1 MREDFKLG
9 YADQIYKGGNIL
21 TMDANMLNA
30 EAIAIKDGRIL
41 AIGSDQ
47 EVLNLVGPGTK
58 TTNLYG
64 RFVMPGLIES
74 HTHALWGAC
83 RNLFD
88 VYVGYNATFEMLT
101 DAVRTRAKQLAPGD
115 FIYGGPWRLDMRD
128 AMGNDPKAVLD
139 SISTIHPIIL
149 ADTSQHIIWCNSKA
163 LDAAGLVPGVADI
176 PGGVIERTSNGAP
189 NGILA
194 ESAGAP
200 VRALMTRTDS
210 QLAEA
215 AREFTRY
222 FNSLGIT
229 AFKEPMAYEQD
240 LQAYLAAD
248 QRGEL
253 SLHMAAHIVRQS
265 PMSTEPVP
273 YETMDRLR
281 WEYTSTN
288 IRTNFAKLFL
298 DGVAPGHTASFSEP
312 YLASSGYDV
321 DAHDPDATL
330 LMAPEVLNKTVIEL
344 ECRGYVIK
352 MHAVGDNAIRRGLDA
367 IEAARNA
374 NGNSGLRH
382 EIAHSAFVSDQ
393 DLGRFKQLGAIA
405 EMSPKMW
412 FPNAATPAQIA
423 VLGEDRLQKA
433 HRIGDLL
440 AAGAEMTY
448 ASDWPA
454 SAPDANPWVGLSGM
468 ITRRNSNPDFSG
480 VLAENQAISLDDA
493 LPLFTI
499 NGARSLGM
507 GNETGSLSAGKWA
520 DFIILDK
527 PLAGIDAME
536 IGNTQVKKTVWK
548 GDVVHSL

>member
-1 MREDFKLG
+1 MG
-9 YADQIYKGGNIL
+9 HADQIYQGGKIL

-47 EVLNLVGPGTK
+47 EVLNLAGPCTK

-64 RFVMPGLIES
+64 RFVMPGLVES

-83 RNLFD
+83 RDLFD
-88 VYVGYNATFEMLT
+88 VYVGYNATFKMLL

-115 FIYGGPWRLDMRD
+115 FIYGGPWRLDMRG

-139 SISTIHPIIL
+139 NISTTHPIIL

-200 VRALMTRTDS
+200 VRALMTRSDS

-265 PMSTEPVP
+265 PMSMEPVP
-273 YETMDRLR
+273 YEMMDRLR
-281 WEYTSTN
+281 REYASTN

-321 DAHDPDATL
+321 DAHDPDLTL
-330 LMAPEVLNKTVIEL
+330 LMAPELLNKTVIEL
-344 ECRGYVIK
+344 DRRGYVTK
-352 MHAVGDNAIRRGLDA
+352 MHAVGDNAIRKGLDA

-374 NGNSGLRH
+374 NGTSGLRH

-393 DLGRFKQLGAIA
+393 DLGRFNQLDAIA
-405 EMSPKMW
+405 EMSPKLW

-423 VLGEDRLQKA
+423 VLGEERLQKA

-454 SAPDANPWVGLSGM
+454 SAPDANPWIGLSGM
-468 ITRRNSNPDFSG
+468 ITRRNCDPDFFG
-480 VLAENQAISLDDA
+480 VLAENQAISLDEA
-493 LPLFTI
+493 LPLFTT

-507 GNETGSLSAGKWA
+507 ENETGSLSAGKWA
-520 DFIILDK
+520 DFIMLDE
-527 PLAGIDAME
+527 PLAKMDAVQ
-536 IGNTQVKKTVWK
+536 IGNTHVQQTVWK
-548 GDVVHSL
+548 GKVVHSF

>member
-1 MREDFKLG
+1 MG
-9 YADQIYKGGNIL
+9 HADQIYQGGKIL

-47 EVLNLVGPGTK
+47 EVLNLAGPCTK

-64 RFVMPGLIES
+64 RFVMPGLVES

-83 RNLFD
+83 RDLFD
-88 VYVGYNATFEMLT
+88 VYVGYNATFKMLT

-115 FIYGGPWRLDMRD
+115 FIYGGPWRLDMRG

-139 SISTIHPIIL
+139 NISTTHPIIL

-200 VRALMTRTDS
+200 VRALMTRSDS

-265 PMSTEPVP
+265 PMSMEPVP
-273 YETMDRLR
+273 YEMMDRLR
-281 WEYTSTN
+281 REYASTN

-321 DAHDPDATL
+321 DAHDPDLTL
-330 LMAPEVLNKTVIEL
+330 LMAPELLNKTVIEL
-344 ECRGYVIK
+344 DRRGYVTK
-352 MHAVGDNAIRRGLDA
+352 MHAVGDNAIRKGLDA

-374 NGNSGLRH
+374 NGTSGLRH

-393 DLGRFKQLGAIA
+393 DLGRFNQLDAIA
-405 EMSPKMW
+405 EMSPKLW
-412 FPNAATPAQIA
+412 FPNAATPAQIT
-423 VLGEDRLQKA
+423 VLGEERLQKA

-454 SAPDANPWVGLSGM
+454 SAPDANPWIGLSGM
-468 ITRRNSNPDFSG
+468 ITRRNCDPDFFG
-480 VLAENQAISLDDA
+480 VLAENQAISLDEA
-493 LPLFTI
+493 LPLFTT

-507 GNETGSLSAGKWA
+507 ENETGSLSAGKWA
-520 DFIILDK
+520 DFIMLDE
-527 PLAGIDAME
+527 PLAEMDAVE
-536 IGNTQVKKTVWK
+536 IGNTHVQQTVWK
-548 GDVVHSL
+548 GKVVHSF

>member
-1 MREDFKLG
+1 MG
-9 YADQIYKGGNIL
+9 HADQIYQGGNIL

-47 EVLNLVGPGTK
+47 EVLNLAGPCTK

-64 RFVMPGLIES
+64 RFVMPGLVES

-83 RNLFD
+83 RDLFD
-88 VYVGYNATFEMLT
+88 VYVGYNATFKMLI

-115 FIYGGPWRLDMRD
+115 FIYGGPWRLDMRG

-139 SISTIHPIIL
+139 NISTTHPIIL

-200 VRALMTRTDS
+200 VRALMTRSDS

-265 PMSTEPVP
+265 PMSMEPVP
-273 YETMDRLR
+273 YEMMDRLR
-281 WEYTSTN
+281 REYASTN

-321 DAHDPDATL
+321 DAHDPDLTL
-330 LMAPEVLNKTVIEL
+330 LMAPELLNKTVIEL
-344 ECRGYVIK
+344 DRRGYVTK
-352 MHAVGDNAIRRGLDA
+352 MHAVGDNAIRKGLDA

-374 NGNSGLRH
+374 NGTSGLRH

-393 DLGRFKQLGAIA
+393 DLGRFNQLDAIA
-405 EMSPKMW
+405 EMSPKLW
-412 FPNAATPAQIA
+412 FPNAATPAQIT
-423 VLGEDRLQKA
+423 VLGEERLQKA

-454 SAPDANPWVGLSGM
+454 SAPDANPWTGLSGM
-468 ITRRNSNPDFSG
+468 ITRRNCDPDFFG
-480 VLAENQAISLDDA
+480 VLAENQAISLEEA
-493 LPLFTI
+493 LPLFTT

-507 GNETGSLSAGKWA
+507 ENETGSLSAGKWA
-520 DFIILDK
+520 DFIMLDE
-527 PLAGIDAME
+527 PLAEMDAVE
-536 IGNTQVKKTVWK
+536 IGNTHVQQTVWK
-548 GDVVHSL
+548 GKVVHSL

>member
-1 MREDFKLG
+1 MG
-9 YADQIYKGGNIL
+9 HADQIYQGGNIL

-47 EVLNLVGPGTK
+47 EVLNLAGPCTK

-64 RFVMPGLIES
+64 RFVMPGLVES

-83 RNLFD
+83 RDLFD
-88 VYVGYNATFEMLT
+88 VYVGYNATFKMLL

-115 FIYGGPWRLDMRD
+115 FIYGGPWRLDMRG

-139 SISTIHPIIL
+139 NISTTHPIIL

-200 VRALMTRTDS
+200 VRALMTRSDS

-265 PMSTEPVP
+265 PMSMEPVP
-273 YETMDRLR
+273 YEMMDRLR
-281 WEYTSTN
+281 REYASTN

-321 DAHDPDATL
+321 DAHDPDLTL
-330 LMAPEVLNKTVIEL
+330 LMAPELLNKTVIEL
-344 ECRGYVIK
+344 DRRGYVTK
-352 MHAVGDNAIRRGLDA
+352 MHAVGDNAIRKGLDA

-374 NGNSGLRH
+374 NGTSGLRH

-393 DLGRFKQLGAIA
+393 DLGRFNQLDAIA
-405 EMSPKMW
+405 EMSPKLW
-412 FPNAATPAQIA
+412 FPNAATPAQIT
-423 VLGEDRLQKA
+423 VLGEERLQKA

-454 SAPDANPWVGLSGM
+454 SAPDANPWIGLSGM
-468 ITRRNSNPDFSG
+468 ITRRNCDPDFFG
-480 VLAENQAISLDDA
+480 VLAENQAISLEEA
-493 LPLFTI
+493 LPLFTT

-507 GNETGSLSAGKWA
+507 ENETGSLSAGKWA
-520 DFIILDK
+520 DFIMLDE
-527 PLAGIDAME
+527 PLAEMDAVE
-536 IGNTQVKKTVWK
+536 IGNTHVQQTVWK
-548 GDVVHSL
+548 GKVVHSF

>member
-1 MREDFKLG
+1 MG
-9 YADQIYKGGNIL
+9 HADQIYQGGNIL

-47 EVLNLVGPGTK
+47 EVLNLAGPCTK

-64 RFVMPGLIES
+64 RFVMPGLVES

-83 RNLFD
+83 RDLFD
-88 VYVGYNATFEMLT
+88 VYVGYNATFKMLT

-115 FIYGGPWRLDMRD
+115 FIYGGPWRLDMRG

-139 SISTIHPIIL
+139 NISTTHPIIL

-200 VRALMTRTDS
+200 VRALMTRSDS

-265 PMSTEPVP
+265 PMSMEPVP
-273 YETMDRLR
+273 YEMMDRLR
-281 WEYTSTN
+281 REYASTN

-321 DAHDPDATL
+321 DAHDPDLTL
-330 LMAPEVLNKTVIEL
+330 LMAPELLNKTVIEL
-344 ECRGYVIK
+344 DRRGYVTK
-352 MHAVGDNAIRRGLDA
+352 MHAVGDNAIRKGLDA

-374 NGNSGLRH
+374 NGTSGLRH

-393 DLGRFKQLGAIA
+393 DLGRFNQLDAIA
-405 EMSPKMW
+405 EMSPKLW
-412 FPNAATPAQIA
+412 FPNAATPAQIT
-423 VLGEDRLQKA
+423 VLGEERLQKA

-454 SAPDANPWVGLSGM
+454 SAPDANPWIGLSGM
-468 ITRRNSNPDFSG
+468 ITRRNCDPDFFG
-480 VLAENQAISLDDA
+480 VLAENQAISLEEA
-493 LPLFTI
+493 LPLFTT

-507 GNETGSLSAGKWA
+507 ENETGSLSAGKWA
-520 DFIILDK
+520 DFIMLDE
-527 PLAGIDAME
+527 PLAKMDAVQ
-536 IGNTQVKKTVWK
+536 IGNTHVQQTVWK
-548 GDVVHSL
+548 GKVVHSF

>member
-1 MREDFKLG
+1 MNH
-9 YADQIYKGGNIL
+9 ADQIYQGGNIL
-21 TMDANMLNA
+21 TMDANMPNA
-30 EAIAIKDGRIL
+30 EAIAIKEGRIL
-41 AIGSDQ
+41 AIGPDQ
-47 EVLNLVGPGTK
+47 EVLNLVGPGT
-58 TTNLYG
+58 TTINLYG
-64 RFVMPGLIES
+64 RFVMPGLVES

-83 RNLFD
+83 RDLFD
-88 VYVGYNATFEMLT
+88 VYVGYNATFEMLI

-115 FIYGGPWRLDMRD
+115 FIYGGPWRLDMRG
-128 AMGNDPKAVLD
+128 AMGNDPKTVLD
-139 SISTIHPIIL
+139 NISTTHPIIL

-163 LDAAGLVPGVADI
+163 LDAAGLVPSVADI

-200 VRALMTRTDS
+200 VRGLMKRSDS

-265 PMSTEPVP
+265 PMSMEPIS
-273 YETMDRLR
+273 YEMMDRLR
-281 WEYTSTN
+281 REYASTN

-298 DGVAPGHTASFSEP
+298 DGVAPGHTASFSKP

-330 LMAPEVLNKTVIEL
+330 LMTPELLNETVIEL
-344 ECRGYVIK
+344 DRRGYVTK
-352 MHAVGDNAIRRGLDA
+352 MHAVGDNAIRKGLDA

-374 NGNSGLRH
+374 NGTSGLRH

-393 DLGRFKQLGAIA
+393 DLGRFNQLDAIA
-405 EMSPKMW
+405 EMSPKLW

-423 VLGEDRLQKA
+423 VLGEERLQKSY
-433 HRIGDLL
+433 RISDLL
-440 AAGAEMTY
+440 VAGAEMTY

-468 ITRRNSNPDFSG
+468 ITRRNCDPAFSG
-480 VLAENQAISLDDA
+480 VLAENQAISLYEA
-493 LPLFTI
+493 LPLFTR

-507 GNETGSLSAGKWA
+507 ENETGSLSVGKWA
-520 DFIILDK
+520 DFIMLDK
-527 PLAGIDAME
+527 PLAGMDAIE
-536 IGNTQVKKTVWK
+536 IGNTHVHQTVWK
-548 GDVVHSL
+548 GNVVHSR

>member
-1 MREDFKLG
+1 MTH
-9 YADQIYKGGNIL
+9 ADHIYQGGNIL
-21 TMDANMLNA
+21 TMDANMPNA
-30 EAIAIKDGRIL
+30 EAIAIKNGRIF

-47 EVLNLVGPGTK
+47 EILNLSGPGTK
-58 TTNLYG
+58 TTKLYG
-64 RFVMPGLIES
+64 QFVMPGLVES

-88 VYVGYNATFEMLT
+88 VYVGYNATFEILI
-101 DAVRTRAKQLAPGD
+101 DAVRTRVKQLAPGD
-115 FIYGGPWRLDMRD
+115 FIFGGPWRLDMRG
-128 AMGNDPKAVLD
+128 AMGDDPKQVLD
-139 SISTIHPIIL
+139 NISTTHPIIL

-163 LDAAGLVPGVADI
+163 LDAAGLVPDVADI
-176 PGGVIERTSNGAP
+176 PGGVIERTSSGAP

-200 VRALMTRTDS
+200 VRALLTRTDS
-210 QLAEA
+210 QLAKA
-215 AREFTRY
+215 ALEFTRY

-229 AFKEPMAYEQD
+229 AFKEPMAFEQD
-240 LQAYLAAD
+240 LKAYRATD

-253 SLHMAAHIVRQS
+253 SLHMAAHIVRQT
-265 PMSTEPVP
+265 PMSVEPVP
-273 YETMDRLR
+273 YEVMDRLR
-281 WEYTSTN
+281 WEYASTN

-312 YLASSGYDV
+312 YLASSGYDA

-330 LMAPEVLNKTVIEL
+330 LMAPELLNETVTEL
-344 ECRGYVIK
+344 DRRGYVTK
-352 MHAVGDNAIRRGLDA
+352 MHAVGDNAIRKGLDA
-367 IEAARNA
+367 IEAAQNN
-374 NGNSGLRH
+374 NGISGLRH

-440 AAGAEMTY
+440 AAGVEMTY
-448 ASDWPA
+448 GSDWPA

-468 ITRRNSNPDFSG
+468 ITRRNINPDFSG
-480 VLAENQAISLDDA
+480 VLAKNQAISLNDA

-507 GNETGSLSAGKWA
+507 GNEIGSLSAGKWA
-520 DFIILDK
+520 DLIILDK
-527 PLAGIDAME
+527 PLAGMDAME
-536 IGNTQVKKTVWK
+536 IGNIQVKKTVWK

>member
-1 MREDFKLG
+1 MG
-9 YADQIYKGGNIL
+9 HADQIYQGGKIL

-47 EVLNLVGPGTK
+47 EVLNLAGPCTK

-64 RFVMPGLIES
+64 RFVMPGLVES

-83 RNLFD
+83 RDLFD
-88 VYVGYNATFEMLT
+88 VYVGYNATFKMLT

-115 FIYGGPWRLDMRD
+115 FIYGGPWRLDMRG

-139 SISTIHPIIL
+139 NISTTHPIIL

-200 VRALMTRTDS
+200 VRALMTRSDS

-265 PMSTEPVP
+265 PMSMEPVP
-273 YETMDRLR
+273 YEMMDRLR
-281 WEYTSTN
+281 REYASTN

-321 DAHDPDATL
+321 DAHDPDLTL
-330 LMAPEVLNKTVIEL
+330 LMAPELLNKTVIEL
-344 ECRGYVIK
+344 DRRGYVTK
-352 MHAVGDNAIRRGLDA
+352 MHAVGDNAIRKGLDA

-374 NGNSGLRH
+374 NGTSGLRH

-393 DLGRFKQLGAIA
+393 DLGRFNQLDAIA
-405 EMSPKMW
+405 EMSPKLW
-412 FPNAATPAQIA
+412 FPNAATPAQIT
-423 VLGEDRLQKA
+423 VLGEERLQKA

-454 SAPDANPWVGLSGM
+454 SAPDANPWIGLSGM
-468 ITRRNSNPDFSG
+468 ITRRNCDPDFFG
-480 VLAENQAISLDDA
+480 VLAENQAISLDEA
-493 LPLFTI
+493 LPLFTT

-507 GNETGSLSAGKWA
+507 ENETGSLSAGKWA
-520 DFIILDK
+520 DFIILDE
-527 PLAGIDAME
+527 PLAKMDAVQ
-536 IGNTQVKKTVWK
+536 IGNTHVQQTVWK
-548 GDVVHSL
+548 GKVVHSL

>member
-1 MREDFKLG
+1 MG
-9 YADQIYKGGNIL
+9 HADQIYQGGKIL

-47 EVLNLVGPGTK
+47 EVLNLAGPCTK

-64 RFVMPGLIES
+64 RFVMPGLVES

-83 RNLFD
+83 RDLFD
-88 VYVGYNATFEMLT
+88 VYVGYNATFKMLT

-115 FIYGGPWRLDMRD
+115 FIYGGPWRLDMRG

-139 SISTIHPIIL
+139 NISTTHPIIL

-200 VRALMTRTDS
+200 VRALMTRSDS

-265 PMSTEPVP
+265 PMSMEPVP
-273 YETMDRLR
+273 YEMMDRLR
-281 WEYTSTN
+281 REYASTN

-321 DAHDPDATL
+321 DAHDPDLTL
-330 LMAPEVLNKTVIEL
+330 LMAPELLNKTVIEL
-344 ECRGYVIK
+344 DRRGYVTK
-352 MHAVGDNAIRRGLDA
+352 MHAVGDNAIRKGLDA

-374 NGNSGLRH
+374 NGTSGLRH

-393 DLGRFKQLGAIA
+393 DLGRFNQLDAIA
-405 EMSPKMW
+405 EMSPKLW
-412 FPNAATPAQIA
+412 FPNAATPAQIT
-423 VLGEDRLQKA
+423 VLGEERLQKA

-454 SAPDANPWVGLSGM
+454 SAPDANPWIGLSGM
-468 ITRRNSNPDFSG
+468 ITRRNCDPDFFG
-480 VLAENQAISLDDA
+480 VLAENQAISLDEA
-493 LPLFTI
+493 LPLFTT

-507 GNETGSLSAGKWA
+507 ENETGSLSAGKWA
-520 DFIILDK
+520 DFIMLDE
-527 PLAGIDAME
+527 PLAKMDAVQ
-536 IGNTQVKKTVWK
+536 IGNTHVQQTVWK
-548 GDVVHSL
+548 GKVVHSF

>member
-1 MREDFKLG
+1 MG
-9 YADQIYKGGNIL
+9 HADQIYQGGKIL

-47 EVLNLVGPGTK
+47 QVLNLAGPCTK

-64 RFVMPGLIES
+64 RFVMPGLVES

-83 RNLFD
+83 RDLFD
-88 VYVGYNATFEMLT
+88 VYVGYNATFTMLL

-115 FIYGGPWRLDMRD
+115 FIYGGPWRLDMRG

-139 SISTIHPIIL
+139 NISTTHPIIL

-200 VRALMTRTDS
+200 VRALMTRSDS

-265 PMSTEPVP
+265 PMSMEPVP
-273 YETMDRLR
+273 YEMMDRLR
-281 WEYTSTN
+281 REYASTN

-321 DAHDPDATL
+321 DAHDPDLTL
-330 LMAPEVLNKTVIEL
+330 LMAPELLNKTVIEL
-344 ECRGYVIK
+344 DRRGYVTK
-352 MHAVGDNAIRRGLDA
+352 MHAVGDNAIRKGLDA

-374 NGNSGLRH
+374 NGTSGLRH

-393 DLGRFKQLGAIA
+393 DLGRFNQLDAIA
-405 EMSPKMW
+405 EMSPKLW

-423 VLGEDRLQKA
+423 VLGEERLQKA

-454 SAPDANPWVGLSGM
+454 SAPDANPWIGLSGM
-468 ITRRNSNPDFSG
+468 ITRRNCDPDFFG
-480 VLAENQAISLDDA
+480 VLAENQAISLDEA
-493 LPLFTI
+493 LPLFTT

-507 GNETGSLSAGKWA
+507 ENETGSLSAGKWA
-520 DFIILDK
+520 DFIMLDE
-527 PLAGIDAME
+527 PLAKMDAVQ
-536 IGNTQVKKTVWK
+536 IGNTHVQQTVWK
-548 GDVVHSL
+548 GKVVHSL

>member
-1 MREDFKLG
+1 MG
-9 YADQIYKGGNIL
+9 HADQIYQGGNIL

-47 EVLNLVGPGTK
+47 EVLNLAGPCTK

-64 RFVMPGLIES
+64 RFVMPGLVES

-83 RNLFD
+83 RDLFD
-88 VYVGYNATFEMLT
+88 VYVGYNATFKMLT

-115 FIYGGPWRLDMRD
+115 FIYGGPWRLDMRG

-139 SISTIHPIIL
+139 NISTTHPIIL

-200 VRALMTRTDS
+200 VRALMTRSDS

-265 PMSTEPVP
+265 PMSMEPVP
-273 YETMDRLR
+273 YEMMDRLR
-281 WEYTSTN
+281 REYASTN

-321 DAHDPDATL
+321 DAHDPDLTL
-330 LMAPEVLNKTVIEL
+330 LMAPELLNKTVIEL
-344 ECRGYVIK
+344 DRRGYVTK
-352 MHAVGDNAIRRGLDA
+352 MHAVGDNAIRKGLDA

-374 NGNSGLRH
+374 NGTSGLRH

-393 DLGRFKQLGAIA
+393 DLGRFNQLDAIA
-405 EMSPKMW
+405 EMSPKLW
-412 FPNAATPAQIA
+412 FPNAATPAQIT
-423 VLGEDRLQKA
+423 VLGEERLQKA

-454 SAPDANPWVGLSGM
+454 SAPDANPWIGLSGM
-468 ITRRNSNPDFSG
+468 ITRRNCDPDFFG
-480 VLAENQAISLDDA
+480 VLAENQAISLDEA
-493 LPLFTI
+493 LPLFTT

-507 GNETGSLSAGKWA
+507 ENETGSLSAGKWA
-520 DFIILDK
+520 DFIMLDE
-527 PLAGIDAME
+527 PLAKMDAVQ
-536 IGNTQVKKTVWK
+536 IGNTHVQQTVWK
-548 GDVVHSL
+548 GKVVHSF

>member
-1 MREDFKLG
+1 MG
-9 YADQIYKGGNIL
+9 HADQIYQGGKIL

-47 EVLNLVGPGTK
+47 EVLNLAGPCTK

-64 RFVMPGLIES
+64 RFVMPGLVES

-83 RNLFD
+83 RDLFD
-88 VYVGYNATFEMLT
+88 VYVGYNATFKMLL

-115 FIYGGPWRLDMRD
+115 FIYGGPWRLDMRG

-139 SISTIHPIIL
+139 NISTTHPIIL

-200 VRALMTRTDS
+200 VRALMTRSDS

-265 PMSTEPVP
+265 PMSMEPVP
-273 YETMDRLR
+273 YEMMDRLR
-281 WEYTSTN
+281 REYASTN

-321 DAHDPDATL
+321 DAHDPDLTL
-330 LMAPEVLNKTVIEL
+330 LMAPELLNKTVIEL
-344 ECRGYVIK
+344 DRRGYVTK
-352 MHAVGDNAIRRGLDA
+352 MHAVGDNAIRKGLDA

-374 NGNSGLRH
+374 NGTSGLRH

-393 DLGRFKQLGAIA
+393 DLGRFNQLDAIA
-405 EMSPKMW
+405 EMSPKLW

-423 VLGEDRLQKA
+423 VLGEERLQKA

-454 SAPDANPWVGLSGM
+454 SAPDANPWIGLSGM
-468 ITRRNSNPDFSG
+468 ITRRNCDPDFFG
-480 VLAENQAISLDDA
+480 VLAENQAISLDEA
-493 LPLFTI
+493 LPLFTT

-507 GNETGSLSAGKWA
+507 ENETGSLSAGKWA
-520 DFIILDK
+520 DFIMLDE
-527 PLAGIDAME
+527 PLAKMDAVQ
-536 IGNTQVKKTVWK
+536 IGNTHVQQTVWK
-548 GDVVHSL
+548 GKVVHSL

>member
-1 MREDFKLG
+1 
-9 YADQIYKGGNIL
+9 
-21 TMDANMLNA
+21 MLNA

-64 RFVMPGLIES
+64 RFVMPGLVES

-83 RNLFD
+83 RDLFD

-101 DAVRTRAKQLAPGD
+101 DAVRTRVKQLAPGD

-139 SISTIHPIIL
+139 NISTTHPIIL

-200 VRALMTRTDS
+200 VRALMTRSDS

-265 PMSTEPVP
+265 PMSMEPVP
-273 YETMDRLR
+273 YEMMDRLR
-281 WEYTSTN
+281 REYASTN

-321 DAHDPDATL
+321 NAHDPDATL
-330 LMAPEVLNKTVIEL
+330 LMAPELLNKTVIEL
-344 ECRGYVIK
+344 ERRGYVIK

-393 DLGRFKQLGAIA
+393 DLGRFNQLDAIA
-405 EMSPKMW
+405 EMSPKLW

-468 ITRRNSNPDFSG
+468 ITRSNCNPDFSG
-480 VLAENQAISLDDA
+480 VLAENQAISLDEA
-493 LPLFTI
+493 LPLFTT

-507 GNETGSLSAGKWA
+507 ENETGSLSAGKWA
-520 DFIILDK
+520 DFIMLDE
-527 PLAGIDAME
+527 PLARMDAME
-536 IGNTQVKKTVWK
+536 IGNTHVQQTVWK
-548 GDVVHSL
+548 GNVVHSL

>member
-1 MREDFKLG
+1 MG
-9 YADQIYKGGNIL
+9 HADQIYQGGKIL

-47 EVLNLVGPGTK
+47 EVLNLAGPGTK

-64 RFVMPGLIES
+64 RFVMPGLVES

-83 RNLFD
+83 RDLFD
-88 VYVGYNATFEMLT
+88 VYVGYNATFKMLT

-115 FIYGGPWRLDMRD
+115 FIYGGPWRLDMRG

-139 SISTIHPIIL
+139 NISTTHPIIL

-200 VRALMTRTDS
+200 VRALMTRSDS

-265 PMSTEPVP
+265 PMSMEPVP
-273 YETMDRLR
+273 YEMMDRLR
-281 WEYTSTN
+281 REYASTN

-321 DAHDPDATL
+321 DAHDPDLTL
-330 LMAPEVLNKTVIEL
+330 LMAPELLNKTVIEL
-344 ECRGYVIK
+344 DRRGYVTK
-352 MHAVGDNAIRRGLDA
+352 MHAVGDNAIRKGLDA

-374 NGNSGLRH
+374 NGTSGLRH

-393 DLGRFKQLGAIA
+393 DLGRFNQLDAIA
-405 EMSPKMW
+405 EMSPKLW

-423 VLGEDRLQKA
+423 VLGEERLQKA

-454 SAPDANPWVGLSGM
+454 SAPDANPWIGLSGM
-468 ITRRNSNPDFSG
+468 ITRRNCDPDFFG
-480 VLAENQAISLDDA
+480 VLAENQAISLDEA
-493 LPLFTI
+493 LPLFTT

-507 GNETGSLSAGKWA
+507 ENETGSLSAGKWA
-520 DFIILDK
+520 DFIMLDE
-527 PLAGIDAME
+527 PLAEMDAVE
-536 IGNTQVKKTVWK
+536 IGNTHVQQTVWK
-548 GDVVHSL
+548 GKVVHSL

>member
-1 MREDFKLG
+1 MG
-9 YADQIYKGGNIL
+9 HADQIYQGGKIL

-47 EVLNLVGPGTK
+47 EVLNLAGPCTK

-64 RFVMPGLIES
+64 RFVMPGLVES

-83 RNLFD
+83 RDLFD
-88 VYVGYNATFEMLT
+88 VYVGYNATFKMLI

-115 FIYGGPWRLDMRD
+115 FIYGGPWRLDMRG

-139 SISTIHPIIL
+139 NISTTHPIIL

-200 VRALMTRTDS
+200 VRALMTRSDS

-265 PMSTEPVP
+265 PMSMEPVP
-273 YETMDRLR
+273 YEMMDRLR
-281 WEYTSTN
+281 REYASTN

-321 DAHDPDATL
+321 DAHDPDLTL
-330 LMAPEVLNKTVIEL
+330 LMAPELLNKTVIEL
-344 ECRGYVIK
+344 DRRGYVTK
-352 MHAVGDNAIRRGLDA
+352 MHAVGDNAIRKGLDA

-374 NGNSGLRH
+374 NGTSGLRH

-393 DLGRFKQLGAIA
+393 DLGRFNQLDAIA
-405 EMSPKMW
+405 EMSPKLW
-412 FPNAATPAQIA
+412 FPNAATPAQIT
-423 VLGEDRLQKA
+423 VLGEERLQKA

-454 SAPDANPWVGLSGM
+454 SAPDANPWIGLSGM
-468 ITRRNSNPDFSG
+468 ITRRNCDPDFFG
-480 VLAENQAISLDDA
+480 VLAENQAISLEEA
-493 LPLFTI
+493 LPLFTT

-507 GNETGSLSAGKWA
+507 ENETGSLSAGKWA
-520 DFIILDK
+520 DFIMLDE
-527 PLAGIDAME
+527 PLAEMDAVE
-536 IGNTQVKKTVWK
+536 IGNTHVQQTVWK
-548 GDVVHSL
+548 GKVVHSF

>member
-1 MREDFKLG
+1 MG
-9 YADQIYKGGNIL
+9 HADQIYQGGNIL

-47 EVLNLVGPGTK
+47 EVLNLAGPCTK

-64 RFVMPGLIES
+64 RFVMPGLVES

-83 RNLFD
+83 RDLFD
-88 VYVGYNATFEMLT
+88 VYVGYNATFKMLL

-115 FIYGGPWRLDMRD
+115 FIYGGPWRLDMRG

-139 SISTIHPIIL
+139 NISTTHPIIL

-200 VRALMTRTDS
+200 VRALMTRSDS

-265 PMSTEPVP
+265 PMSMEPVP
-273 YETMDRLR
+273 YEMMDRLR
-281 WEYTSTN
+281 REYASTN

-321 DAHDPDATL
+321 DAHDPDLTL
-330 LMAPEVLNKTVIEL
+330 LMAPELLNKTVIEL
-344 ECRGYVIK
+344 DRRGYVTK
-352 MHAVGDNAIRRGLDA
+352 MHAVGDNAIRKGLDA

-374 NGNSGLRH
+374 NGTSGLRH

-393 DLGRFKQLGAIA
+393 DLGRFNQLDAIA
-405 EMSPKMW
+405 EMSPKLW

-423 VLGEDRLQKA
+423 VLGEERLQKA

-454 SAPDANPWVGLSGM
+454 SAPDANPWIGLSGM
-468 ITRRNSNPDFSG
+468 ITRRNCDPDFFG
-480 VLAENQAISLDDA
+480 VLAENQAISLEEA
-493 LPLFTI
+493 LPLFTT

-507 GNETGSLSAGKWA
+507 ENETGSLSAGKWA
-520 DFIILDK
+520 DFIMLDE
-527 PLAGIDAME
+527 PLAKMDAVQ
-536 IGNTQVKKTVWK
+536 IGNTHVQQTVWK
-548 GDVVHSL
+548 GKVVHSL

>member
-1 MREDFKLG
+1 MG
-9 YADQIYKGGNIL
+9 HADQIYQGGNIL

-47 EVLNLVGPGTK
+47 EVLNLAGPCTK

-64 RFVMPGLIES
+64 RFVMPGLVES

-83 RNLFD
+83 RDLFD
-88 VYVGYNATFEMLT
+88 VYVGYNATFKMLL

-115 FIYGGPWRLDMRD
+115 FIYGGPWRLDMRG

-139 SISTIHPIIL
+139 NISTTHPIIL

-200 VRALMTRTDS
+200 VRALMTRSDS

-265 PMSTEPVP
+265 PMSMEPVP
-273 YETMDRLR
+273 YEMMDRLR
-281 WEYTSTN
+281 REYASTN

-321 DAHDPDATL
+321 DAHDPDLTL
-330 LMAPEVLNKTVIEL
+330 LMAPELLNKTVIEL
-344 ECRGYVIK
+344 DRRGYVTK
-352 MHAVGDNAIRRGLDA
+352 MHAVGDNAIRKGLDA

-374 NGNSGLRH
+374 NGTSGLRH

-393 DLGRFKQLGAIA
+393 DLGRFNQLDAIA
-405 EMSPKMW
+405 EMSPKLW
-412 FPNAATPAQIA
+412 FPNAATPAQIT
-423 VLGEDRLQKA
+423 VLGEERLQKA

-454 SAPDANPWVGLSGM
+454 SAPDANPWIGLSGM
-468 ITRRNSNPDFSG
+468 ITRRNCDPDFFG
-480 VLAENQAISLDDA
+480 VLAENQAISLEEA
-493 LPLFTI
+493 LPLFTT

-507 GNETGSLSAGKWA
+507 ENETGSLSAGKWA
-520 DFIILDK
+520 DFIMLDE
-527 PLAGIDAME
+527 PLAEMDAVE
-536 IGNTQVKKTVWK
+536 IGNTHVQQTVWK
-548 GDVVHSL
+548 GKVVHSL

>member
-1 MREDFKLG
+1 VIEDFKMG
-9 YADQIYKGGNIL
+9 HADQIYQGGNIL

-47 EVLNLVGPGTK
+47 EVLNLAGPCTK

-64 RFVMPGLIES
+64 RFVMPGLVES

-83 RNLFD
+83 RDLFD
-88 VYVGYNATFEMLT
+88 VYVGYNATFKMLT

-115 FIYGGPWRLDMRD
+115 FIYGGPWRLDMRG

-139 SISTIHPIIL
+139 NISTTHPIIL

-200 VRALMTRTDS
+200 VRALMTRSDS

-265 PMSTEPVP
+265 PMSMEPVP
-273 YETMDRLR
+273 YEMMDRLR
-281 WEYTSTN
+281 REYASTN

-321 DAHDPDATL
+321 DAHDPDLTL
-330 LMAPEVLNKTVIEL
+330 LMAPELLNKTVIEL
-344 ECRGYVIK
+344 DRRGYVTK
-352 MHAVGDNAIRRGLDA
+352 MHAVGDNAIRKGLDA

-374 NGNSGLRH
+374 NGTSGLRH

-393 DLGRFKQLGAIA
+393 DLGRFNQLDAIA
-405 EMSPKMW
+405 EMSPKLW
-412 FPNAATPAQIA
+412 FPNAATPAQIT
-423 VLGEDRLQKA
+423 VLGEERLQKA

-454 SAPDANPWVGLSGM
+454 SAPDANPWIGLSGM
-468 ITRRNSNPDFSG
+468 ITRRNCDPDFFG
-480 VLAENQAISLDDA
+480 VLAENQAISLEEA
-493 LPLFTI
+493 LPLFTT

-507 GNETGSLSAGKWA
+507 ENETGSLSAGKWA
-520 DFIILDK
+520 DFIMLDE
-527 PLAGIDAME
+527 PLAEMDAVE
-536 IGNTQVKKTVWK
+536 IGNTHVQQTVWK
-548 GDVVHSL
+548 GKVVHSF

>member
-1 MREDFKLG
+1 MG
-9 YADQIYKGGNIL
+9 HADQIYQGGKIL

-47 EVLNLVGPGTK
+47 EVLNLAGPCTK

-64 RFVMPGLIES
+64 RFVMPGLVES

-83 RNLFD
+83 RDLFD
-88 VYVGYNATFEMLT
+88 VYVGYNATFKMLT

-115 FIYGGPWRLDMRD
+115 FIYGGPWRLDMRG

-139 SISTIHPIIL
+139 NISTTHPIIL

-200 VRALMTRTDS
+200 VRALMTRSDS

-265 PMSTEPVP
+265 PMSMEPVP
-273 YETMDRLR
+273 YEMMDRLR
-281 WEYTSTN
+281 REYASTN

-321 DAHDPDATL
+321 DAHDPDLTL
-330 LMAPEVLNKTVIEL
+330 LMAPELLNKTVIEL
-344 ECRGYVIK
+344 DRRGYVTK
-352 MHAVGDNAIRRGLDA
+352 MHAVGDNAIRKGLDA

-374 NGNSGLRH
+374 NGTSGLRH

-393 DLGRFKQLGAIA
+393 DLGRFNQLDAIA
-405 EMSPKMW
+405 EMSPKLW
-412 FPNAATPAQIA
+412 FPNAATPAQIT
-423 VLGEDRLQKA
+423 VLGEERLQKA

-454 SAPDANPWVGLSGM
+454 SAPDANPWIGLSGM
-468 ITRRNSNPDFSG
+468 ITRRNCDPDFFG
-480 VLAENQAISLDDA
+480 VLAENQAISLEEA
-493 LPLFTI
+493 LPLFTT

-507 GNETGSLSAGKWA
+507 ENETGSLSAGKWA
-520 DFIILDK
+520 DFIMLDE
-527 PLAGIDAME
+527 PLAEMDAVE
-536 IGNTQVKKTVWK
+536 IGNTHVQQTVWK
-548 GDVVHSL
+548 GKVVHSF

>member
-1 MREDFKLG
+1 MG
-9 YADQIYKGGNIL
+9 HADQIYQGGNIL

-47 EVLNLVGPGTK
+47 EVLNLAGPCTK

-64 RFVMPGLIES
+64 RFVMPGLVES

-83 RNLFD
+83 RDLFD
-88 VYVGYNATFEMLT
+88 VYVGYNATFKMLT

-115 FIYGGPWRLDMRD
+115 FIYGGPWRLDMRG

-139 SISTIHPIIL
+139 NISTTHPIIL

-200 VRALMTRTDS
+200 VRALMTRSDS

-265 PMSTEPVP
+265 PMSMEPVP
-273 YETMDRLR
+273 YEMMDRLR
-281 WEYTSTN
+281 REYASTN

-321 DAHDPDATL
+321 DAHDPDLTL
-330 LMAPEVLNKTVIEL
+330 LMAPELLNKTVIEL
-344 ECRGYVIK
+344 DRRGYVTK
-352 MHAVGDNAIRRGLDA
+352 MHAVGDNAIRKGLDA

-374 NGNSGLRH
+374 NGTSGLRH

-393 DLGRFKQLGAIA
+393 DLGRFNQLDAIA
-405 EMSPKMW
+405 EMSPKLW
-412 FPNAATPAQIA
+412 FPNAATPAQIT
-423 VLGEDRLQKA
+423 VLGEERLQKA

-454 SAPDANPWVGLSGM
+454 SAPDANPWIGLSGM
-468 ITRRNSNPDFSG
+468 ITRRNCDPDFFG
-480 VLAENQAISLDDA
+480 VLAENQAISLDEA
-493 LPLFTI
+493 LPLFTT

-507 GNETGSLSAGKWA
+507 ENETGSLSAGKWA
-520 DFIILDK
+520 DFIMLDE
-527 PLAGIDAME
+527 PLAKMDAVQ
-536 IGNTQVKKTVWK
+536 IGNTHVQQTVWK
-548 GDVVHSL
+548 GKVVHSL

>member
-1 MREDFKLG
+1 MG
-9 YADQIYKGGNIL
+9 HADQIYQGGKIL

-47 EVLNLVGPGTK
+47 EVLNLAGPCTK

-64 RFVMPGLIES
+64 RFVMPGLVES

-83 RNLFD
+83 RDLFD
-88 VYVGYNATFEMLT
+88 VYVGYNATFKMLT

-115 FIYGGPWRLDMRD
+115 FIYGGPWRLDMRG

-139 SISTIHPIIL
+139 NISTTHPIIL

-200 VRALMTRTDS
+200 VRALMTRSDS

-265 PMSTEPVP
+265 PMSMEPVP
-273 YETMDRLR
+273 YEMMDRLR
-281 WEYTSTN
+281 REYASTN

-321 DAHDPDATL
+321 DAHDPDLTL
-330 LMAPEVLNKTVIEL
+330 LMAPELLNKTVIEL
-344 ECRGYVIK
+344 DRRGYVTK
-352 MHAVGDNAIRRGLDA
+352 MHAVGDNAIRKGLDA

-374 NGNSGLRH
+374 NGTSGLRH

-393 DLGRFKQLGAIA
+393 DLGRFNQLDAIA
-405 EMSPKMW
+405 EMSPKLW
-412 FPNAATPAQIA
+412 FPNAATPAQIT
-423 VLGEDRLQKA
+423 VLGEERLQKA

-454 SAPDANPWVGLSGM
+454 SAPDANPWIGLSGM
-468 ITRRNSNPDFSG
+468 ITRRNCDPDFFG
-480 VLAENQAISLDDA
+480 VLAENQAISLEEA
-493 LPLFTI
+493 LPLFTT

-507 GNETGSLSAGKWA
+507 ENETGSLSAGKWA
-520 DFIILDK
+520 DFIMLDES
-527 PLAGIDAME
+527 LAEMDAVE
-536 IGNTQVKKTVWK
+536 IGNTHVQQTVWK
-548 GDVVHSL
+548 GKVVHSF